1 VLAAA
6 LSQGVRP
13 VSYEIDH
20 VFVMTGPGAPA
31 ADGLVEAGL
40 TEGASRTHPGQGTTN
55 RRFFFENAML
65 EFLWVH
71 DRDEAGSE
79 AIRPTHLLERW
90 ARRDGDASP
99 FGLCFRPAD
108 ATLEPPPFPAWDYE
122 PPYLPAD
129 RDIQVGDNARVV
141 AEPFLF
147 YLSWGHPASDPPEH
161 DAGLSALTS
170 VTVHTPTA
178 DTPSD
183 ALSAASRLVDIETA
197 ETHRMTLVFDDGGR
211 GETLD
216 LRPDVPL
223 VMRY

>member
-1 VLAAA
+1 M
-6 LSQGVRP
+6 
-13 VSYEIDH
+13 SYEVDH
-20 VFVMTGPGAPA
+20 VFVMTAPGAPA

-71 DRDEAGSE
+71 DRDEAESE
-79 AIRPTHLLERW
+79 AMRPTHLLERW
-90 ARRDGDASP
+90 TRRDGDASP

-108 ATLEPPPFPAWDYE
+108 TAVETPPFPAWDYE

-129 RDIQVGDNARVV
+129 RDIQVGDNAGVV
-141 AEPFLF
+141 SEPFLF
-147 YLSWGHPASDPPEH
+147 YLSWGCSPSDPPEH
-161 DAGLSALTS
+161 DAGLTALTS
-170 VTVHTPTA
+170 VTLHTPTA

-183 ALSAASRLVDIETA
+183 ALSAVSRLVDIEPA

-216 LRPDVPL
+216 IRPDAPL